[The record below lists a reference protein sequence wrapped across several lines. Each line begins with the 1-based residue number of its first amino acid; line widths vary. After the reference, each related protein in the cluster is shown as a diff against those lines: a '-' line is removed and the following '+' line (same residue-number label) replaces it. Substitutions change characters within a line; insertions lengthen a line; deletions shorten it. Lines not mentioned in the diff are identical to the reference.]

1 MDISIT
7 NEQSHFEM
15 RIALTPP
22 VVEGLIKK
30 GNRVFIEKGAGEG
43 SKFADQD
50 FLNVG
55 AQLTYSKEEALG
67 RGELVLMVSPVTSHE
82 CKFLREGQVIMS
94 FHHMAIQNKEVF
106 ESLLKK
112 KITTIGY
119 EIIEESGGNLPVLVS
134 MSEIAGQLSILVAAH
149 LLQNVNGGRGK
160 LLGNSPGTSPPSVVI
175 LGAGVVGLSA
185 ARLAVGIGAHVT
197 IIDNDMKN
205 LRRADEL
212 LQKRAMT
219 WMSSRS
225 RIDKACRFADVLIGA
240 VLVTGGR
247 APHII
252 SEKNV
257 ESMKKGAV
265 IIDVAIDQGGCVE
278 TSRPTNLVQ
287 PTFEK
292 HGVIHYCVPNMPAA
306 VSRTATHSLANV
318 INAYV
323 HNITRLGIKEAL
335 KSDNS
340 LARGVYTYEGH
351 CTKKIVADIFNT
363 EFMQIEKLI

>member
-15 RIALTPP
+15 RVALTPP
-22 VVEGLIKK
+22 IVEGLVKK

-50 FLNVG
+50 FINAG
-55 AQLTYSKEEALG
+55 AQLTYSKEEAMG
-67 RGELVLMVSPVTSHE
+67 RGELILMVSPVTAEE
-82 CKFLREGQVIMS
+82 CKLIKEGQIIMS
-94 FHHMAIQNKEVF
+94 FHHMAVQNKEIF
-106 ESLLKK
+106 DSLLKK

-119 EIIEESGGNLPVLVS
+119 EIIEESSGELPVLVS
-134 MSEIAGQLSILVAAH
+134 MSEIAGQLSILVSAH

-160 LLGNSPGTSPPSVVI
+160 LLGNCPGTTPPSVVI
-175 LGAGVVGLSA
+175 LGAGMVGLSA
-185 ARLAVGIGAHVT
+185 ARLAIGMGAQVM
-197 IIDNDMKN
+197 IIDNCIKN

-219 WMSSRS
+219 WMASRS

-240 VLVTGGR
+240 ILITGGR

-306 VSRTATHSLANV
+306 VARTAAHSLANV
-318 INAYV
+318 TTAYI
-323 HNITRLGIKEAL
+323 HKITQLGIKEAL
-335 KSDNS
+335 RSNHS
-340 LARGVYTYEGH
+340 LARGVYTYNGH
-351 CTKKIVADIFNT
+351 CTKKIVADIFNK
-363 EFMQIEKLI
+363 EFTQIDKLI